1 MKIGQAIVPNGTTK
15 LVIVQDD
22 GRVAQVSGAG
32 PEDLIAIAMSRQ
44 LPALGQTY
52 AQSEVRFLP
61 PVARPRS
68 FRDFSAF
75 EMHTK
80 NCVEGIGG
88 TMNPLWYEIP
98 VFYFSNPNCF
108 IGSGDPVVP
117 PRLAKSLDYELE
129 VALVMGATVRDI
141 AVREDNWAD
150 HVAGFM
156 LLNDW
161 SARDLGA
168 KETKLFMG
176 PAKAKDFAT
185 SSGPWLVTPDEFEIV
200 DGRIDL
206 PLWASVNGERWT
218 NGNLAEMYFSWPR
231 ILAHASA
238 DVTLYP
244 GDVIGSGTCASGSI
258 IELRLTGGRENHA
271 WLKAGDQVE
280 LEAPGLGRLR
290 NHIAAADEQ
299 HVAS

>member
-1 MKIGQAIVPNGTTK
+1 MKIGRAVLPDGTVA
-15 LVIVQDD
+15 LVVIQED
-22 GRVAQVSGAG
+22 GRIAEVKGAG
-32 PEDLIAIAMSRQ
+32 PDDLIDVAMTRETPS
-44 LPALGQTY
+44 LGRLFDE
-52 AQSEVRFLP
+52 ADVRFLS
-61 PVARPRS
+61 PVPQPRS

-88 TMNPLWYEIP
+88 AMNPLWYEIP

-108 IGSGDPVVP
+108 IGPDDPVLP
-117 PRLAKSLDYELE
+117 PRKAQSLDYELE
-129 VALVMGATVRDI
+129 VALVMGSPLRDLEVGD
-141 AVREDNWAD
+141 ANWAD

-168 KETKLFMG
+168 QETKLFMG

-185 SSGPWLVTPDEFEIV
+185 STGPWLVTPDEFDIV

-206 PLWASVNGERWT
+206 PLWASVNGERWS
-218 NGNLAEMYFSWPR
+218 NGNLGEMYFNWPR

-238 DVTLYP
+238 DATLYP
-244 GDVIGSGTCASGSI
+244 GDIIGSGTCASGSI
-258 IELRLTGGRENHA
+258 IELRFTGGRDKYG
-271 WLKAGDQVE
+271 WLKPGDEVE
-280 LEAPGLGRLR
+280 LEAPRLGRLR
-290 NHIAAADEQ
+290 NRLVEPA
-299 HVAS
+299 

>member
-1 MKIGQAIVPNGTTK
+1 MKIGRAILPDGVTA
-15 LVIVQDD
+15 LVLILDD
-22 GRVAQVSGAG
+22 GRVAEIMGAG
-32 PEDLIAIAMSRQ
+32 PDDLIAVAMTGQ
-44 LPALGQTY
+44 TPALGRTF
-52 AQSEVRFLP
+52 AIDAVRFLA
-61 PVARPRS
+61 PVPQPRS

-88 TMNPLWYEIP
+88 TMNPLWYDIP

-108 IGSGDPVVP
+108 IDPDDPVAP
-117 PRLAKSLDYELE
+117 PRKAKSIDYELE
-129 VALVMGATVRDI
+129 VALVMGSPVRDMD
-141 AVREDNWAD
+141 AADASWTD

-168 KETKLFMG
+168 QETKLFMG

-185 SSGPWLVTPDEFEIV
+185 SSGPWLATPDEFDIV

-206 PLWASVNGERWT
+206 PLWGSVNGDRWSD
-218 NGNLAEMYFSWPR
+218 GNLGEMYFNWPR
-231 ILAHASA
+231 LLAHASA

-244 GDVIGSGTCASGSI
+244 GDIIGSGTCASGCI
-258 IELRLTGGRENHA
+258 IELRFVKGRDKHV
-271 WLKAGDQVE
+271 WLKAGDEVV
-280 LEAPGLGRLR
+280 LEAPKLGRLR
-290 NHIAAADEQ
+290 NRLVESA
-299 HVAS
+299 